1 MNGLVKLRRALLS
14 MSRKEGLP
22 EFAAG
27 LRARG
32 VELVSTGGT
41 AAVLRGA
48 GLPVIDVS
56 ELTGFEDAFDG
67 RVKTLHPAVHGAIL
81 ADTSRSAHVAALRD
95 LGIEEIDLVAV
106 RLYPFEDTVGSGAAA
121 EDCVENIDIG
131 GPAMIR
137 AAAKNHARVVA
148 LTDPEQYPKLASEL
162 EEHDGATTRRY
173 RQRLAGEAFARTAAY
188 DAAIAEWAHAGC
200 SGSWPARLTLSA
212 ELRGS
217 LRYGENPH
225 QRAAVYRAGGRPGA
239 VRARLLQGKP
249 CSYNNLAD
257 ADAAFEAVA
266 EFRSG
271 AGVACAIVKHTN
283 PCGVAIRDSAAEAF
297 EAARLADPESAFGG
311 VVAFNAPLDRAVAEA
326 LAARFLEVVIAPKFP
341 EAARQALA
349 SRAALRVLETGGL
362 PDSAD
367 VPRCVRSVAGGYLVQ
382 EADHG
387 RPAEGSDF
395 MVVSQRQPSRQEW
408 RAMEFAWRVVK
419 HVKSNAIVL
428 ARDEVTLG
436 VGAGQMSRIDAVR
449 AAVAKAASTRGLQ
462 NNGTHPSEGV
472 VLASDAFF
480 PFADGVEE
488 AAKVGVRAVIQ
499 PGGSRR
505 DKEVVAA
512 GDAAG
517 MSMVFTGKRHF
528 RH

>member
-1 MNGLVKLRRALLS
+1 MNDLVKLRRALLS

-27 LRARG
+27 LRRRG

-48 GLPVIDVS
+48 GLPVIEVS

-67 RVKTLHPAVHGAIL
+67 RVKTLHPVVHGAIL
-81 ADTSRSAHVAALRD
+81 ADTSRSSHAAALRD

-106 RLYPFEDTVGSGAAA
+106 GLYPFEDTVGSGAAV

-137 AAAKNHARVVA
+137 AAAKNHARVVV
-148 LTDPEQYPKLASEL
+148 LTDPEQYLELVSEL
-162 EEHDGATTRRY
+162 EEHEGATTREY
-173 RQRLAGEAFARTAAY
+173 RQRLAAEAFARTAAY
-188 DAAIAEWAHAGC
+188 DAAIAEWVHAGC
-200 SGSWPARLTLSA
+200 GGGWPARLTLSS
-212 ELRGS
+212 ELGGP

-239 VRARLLQGKP
+239 VLARLLQGKP
-249 CSYNNLAD
+249 CSYNNFAD

-326 LAARFLEVVIAPKFP
+326 LAARFLEVVIAPEIP

-349 SRAALRVLETGGL
+349 FRAALRVLETGGL
-362 PDSAD
+362 PDSAE

-387 RPAEGSDF
+387 PAEGSDF
-395 MVVSQRQPSRQEW
+395 MVVSRRQPSREEW
-408 RAMEFAWRVVK
+408 RGMQFAWRVVK

-436 VGAGQMSRIDAVR
+436 VGAGQMSRVDSVR
-449 AAVAKAASTRGLQ
+449 VAAAKAAATGGLQ
-462 NNGTHPSEGV
+462 NNGTNTSAGV

-488 AAKVGVRAVIQ
+488 AAKAGVRAVIQ

-505 DKEVVAA
+505 DEEVVAA